1 MKKLANL
8 LLVAVFGVL
17 AVAPVEAQQPGPRG
31 GQGQAQGQRPGG
43 LMRGMRLMQVEQKVL
58 DQLNLSADQKS
69 KIDELNKTTRAKTE
83 AIFKKYGMTMPQP
96 GQRLGGASG
105 GAAAGGQRPGRQP
118 GGAAPGGQ
126 RPGGWDPKMME
137 EMRAVQQGRQ
147 DEMKKILTKAQQD
160 KYQKL
165 MQEERAKMRANRPG
179 GAPGA
184 PGGAKPGGGGKSGG

>member
-1 MKKLANL
+1 MKKLATL

-17 AVAPVEAQQPGPRG
+17 VVAPVEAQQPGPRG

-43 LMRGMRLMQVEQKVL
+43 MMRGQRMQQVEQKVL
-58 DQLNLSADQKS
+58 DQLNLNASQK
-69 KIDELNKTTRAKTE
+69 KQIDDLNKTTRTKTE

-96 GQRLGGASG
+96 GQRPG
-105 GAAAGGQRPGRQP
+105 GAAPGGQRPGRQP

-147 DEMKKILTKAQQD
+147 DGMKKILTKAQQD

-184 PGGAKPGGGGKSGG
+184 PGGPAKPGGGGKSGG